1 MSKDLTNSSID
12 RKNILNNNIA
22 IQEVY
27 EQVGFYG
34 IKFEGKYRFTRQQL
48 AKYFEVDIRTIERI
62 VEKNKMELE
71 QSGYEIFIGNKLK
84 QFKETASEFL
94 KVAKEK
100 GDVHDTNIVNISDVS
115 DIHVGDILQL
125 YENEVDNWSKV
136 PQLSVFTYKA
146 FLNVGMLLTGS
157 EKAQKLRSAILDI
170 VIDVLNKRL
179 GGKTK
184 YINQR
189 EEDFLPSAIREY
201 NYRKEFTNALDFYII
216 ENKFKY
222 GQLTDKIYKSIF
234 KENAK
239 EYRQILKLNSKE
251 SVRSTMYSE
260 VLDLIA
266 GYENGYANY
275 LKIEFEKTGRKL
287 SLSEA
292 HSLFGVYEKIT
303 EATLVPL
310 REKARSIMASRDL
323 AFRDALHEKL
333 KEYVDEVSSEDYD
346 KFLGER
352 SMDLEKR
359 LEDNKDVFKRLK
371 DR

>member
-12 RKNILNNNIA
+12 RKNILNNNLA

-27 EQVGFYG
+27 EQVGFFG
-34 IKFEGKYRFTRQQL
+34 IKFEGKYRFTKQQV
-48 AKYFEVDIRTIERI
+48 AQYFEVDIRTIDRLLENH
-62 VEKNKMELE
+62 KAELE
-71 QSGYEIFIGNKLK
+71 QSGYELYTGQKLK
-84 QFKETASEFL
+84 SYKEQVIDFVRLAQ
-94 KVAKEK
+94 EK
-100 GDVHDTNIVNISDVS
+100 KDVHDTNVVN
-115 DIHVGDILQL
+115 ILQL
-125 YENEVDNWSKV
+125 SENELDSLSKS
-136 PQLSVFTYKA
+136 PQLSIFTFKT

-157 EKAQKLRSAILDI
+157 DKAQKLRSAILDI
-170 VIDVLNKRL
+170 VIDVLNKKL

-189 EEDFLPSAIREY
+189 EEEFLPSAIREY
-201 NYRKEFTNALDFYII
+201 NYRQEFTNALDFYIV

-234 KENAK
+234 KEKAK
-239 EYRQILKLNSKE
+239 EYRQILKLNTKE

-266 GYENGYANY
+266 AYENGYANY
-275 LKIEFEKTGRKL
+275 LKIEFEKLGRKV

-292 HSLFGVYEKIT
+292 QSLFAIYEQIT

-310 REKARSIMASRDL
+310 REKARSLMASRDL

-333 KEYVDEVSSEDYD
+333 KEYVDEVSSEDYE

-359 LEDNKDVFKRLK
+359 LEDNKDVFNRLK

>member
-1 MSKDLTNSSID
+1 MSKDLTNSSLD
-12 RKNILNNNIA
+12 RKNILNNNLA
-22 IQEVY
+22 IQELY
-27 EQVGFYG
+27 DQVGFYG
-34 IKFEGKYRFTRQQL
+34 IKFDGKYRFTKHQISQ
-48 AKYFEVDIRTIERI
+48 YFEVDIRTIDRLLENH
-62 VEKNKMELE
+62 KAELE
-71 QSGYEIFIGNKLK
+71 QSGYELYTGLKLK
-84 QFKETASEFL
+84 SYKEQIVDFVRL
-94 KVAKEK
+94 AKEK
-100 GDVHDTNIVNISDVS
+100 GDVHDMNVVN
-115 DIHVGDILQL
+115 ILQL
-125 YENEVDNWSKV
+125 HENELDSLSKS
-136 PQLSVFTYKA
+136 PLLSIFTYKA

-170 VIDVLNKRL
+170 VIDVLNKKL

-189 EEDFLPSAIREY
+189 EEEFLPSAIREY
-201 NYRKEFTNALDFYII
+201 NYRQEFTNTLDYYIV
-216 ENKFKY
+216 EGKFKY

-251 SVRSTMYSE
+251 SLRNTMYSE

-275 LKIEFEKTGRKL
+275 LKIEFEKIGRKL

-292 HSLFGVYEKIT
+292 HNLFAAYEQIT
-303 EATLVPL
+303 EATLIPL
-310 REKARSIMASRDL
+310 REKARSLMASRDL

-333 KEYVDEVSSEDYD
+333 KEYVNEVSSEDYD

-359 LEDNKDVFKRLK
+359 IEDNKDVFKRLK

>member
-1 MSKDLTNSSID
+1 
-12 RKNILNNNIA
+12 
-22 IQEVY
+22 VY

-34 IKFEGKYRFTRQQL
+34 IKFEGKFRFTKQQV
-48 AKYFEVDIRTIERI
+48 ASYFEVDIRTIDRI
-62 VEKNKMELE
+62 LENYKAELE
-71 QSGYEIFIGNKLK
+71 QNGYELYTGQKLK
-84 QFKETASEFL
+84 LYKEQIVDFV

-100 GDVHDTNIVNISDVS
+100 GDVHD
-115 DIHVGDILQL
+115 IHVVNILQL
-125 YENEVDNWSKV
+125 NDNELDSLSKS
-136 PQLSVFTYKA
+136 PQLSIFTYKA

-170 VIDVLNKRL
+170 VIDVLNKKL

-189 EEDFLPSAIREY
+189 EEEFLPSAIREY
-201 NYRKEFTNALDFYII
+201 NYRQEFTNALDFYIV

-239 EYRQILKLNSKE
+239 EYRQILKLNTKE

-260 VLDLIA
+260 ILDLIA
-266 GYENGYANY
+266 GYENGYANF
-275 LKIEFEKTGRKL
+275 LKIEFEKLKREL

-292 HSLFGVYEKIT
+292 HSLFSTYEQIT

-310 REKARSIMASRDL
+310 REKARSLMASRDL

-333 KEYVDEVSSEDYD
+333 KDYVDEVSSEDYE

>member
-12 RKNILNNNIA
+12 RKNILNNNLA

-34 IKFEGKYRFTRQQL
+34 IKFEGKYRFTKQQV
-48 AKYFEVDIRTIERI
+48 AQYYEVDTRTIDRLLENH
-62 VEKNKMELE
+62 KAELE
-71 QSGYEIFIGNKLK
+71 QSGYELYTGQKLK
-84 QFKETASEFL
+84 SYKEQVVDFVRL
-94 KVAKEK
+94 AKEK
-100 GDVHDTNIVNISDVS
+100 GDVHD
-115 DIHVGDILQL
+115 IHVVNILQL
-125 YENEVDNWSKV
+125 SENELDSLSKS
-136 PQLSVFTYKA
+136 PQLSIFTYKA
-146 FLNVGMLLTGS
+146 FLNIGMLLTGS

-189 EEDFLPSAIREY
+189 EEEFLPSAIREY
-201 NYRKEFTNALDFYII
+201 NYRKEFTNALDFYIV

-222 GQLTDKIYKSIF
+222 SQLTDKIYKSIF
-234 KENAK
+234 KEDAK

-251 SVRSTMYSE
+251 SLRSTMYSE

-275 LKIEFEKTGRKL
+275 LKIEFEKIGRKL

-292 HSLFGVYEKIT
+292 HSLFGTYEQIT

-310 REKARSIMASRDL
+310 REKARSLMASRDL